1 MQLKKTECHILA
13 YFQKNSGTLL
23 VITQISYY
31 KNNNHQTL
39 TSSSTITYTLKS
51 RQFIY
56 FPYNQLYITRQVDDV
71 YKNNFVVSIYIEAQK
86 LFTSN
91 FKVQLR
97 FISFKQSV
105 LIYFKV

>member
-31 KNNNHQTL
+31 KNKNHQTL

-91 FKVQLR
+91 FKVQLC
-97 FISFKQSV
+97 FIFFK
-105 LIYFKV
+105 